1 MINFLKKIFIW
12 WEQQTI
18 GTMLYTLFFGKLK
31 GEDNNGNRYYES
43 KKGNRWVVYKK
54 DIEASKISSEWYLW
68 IHHTNNKD
76 PQNKKINK
84 IKYTWQKDRLE
95 NMTGT
100 NKAYRPK
107 KILENTNIK
116 KKYET
121 WKN

>member
-18 GTMLYTLFFGKLK
+18 GTMIYTLFFGKFK
-31 GEDNNGNRYYES
+31 GKDDLGNKYYES
-43 KKGNRWVVYKK
+43 KKGNRWVIYNK
-54 DIEASKISSEWYLW
+54 DIEASKISNDWYLW
-68 IHHTNNKD
+68 IHYTNNKT
-76 PQNKKINK
+76 PENEKVNKK
-84 IKYTWQKDRLE
+84 YLWQKDRLE

-107 KILENTNIK
+107 KILENMNVK